1 MRALPISFIRSVLAI
16 CAVCAWFLVPAA
28 DVSAQG
34 AGTWDVSFKDVRKL
48 ERRLKLPKGA
58 MAVRKYDRTYIG
70 IFQNGRKVVYGLL
83 VKRKARKA
91 TVTIIDAWEDLP
103 EFEMEKRCDQ
113 VGLYWNVE
121 SNRPL
126 LVTCEVD
133 P

>member
-1 MRALPISFIRSVLAI
+1 MPWVGQKSL
-16 CAVCAWFLVPAA
+16 
-28 DVSAQG
+28 
-34 AGTWDVSFKDVRKL
+34 
-48 ERRLKLPKGA
+48 LKMGA

-70 IFQNGRKVVYGLL
+70 IFQNGNKVIYGLL
-83 VKRKARKA
+83 MKRKARKA
-91 TVTIIDAWEDLP
+91 TVTIIYVWDELP

-121 SNRPL
+121 TNRPL